1 MMSIEV
7 TNSMVPKQPNEGV
20 EGEFLGK
27 NILTDTEMMDF
38 IARNTTLHRNVE
50 FLYVVDGYEAC
61 VTHDGNP
68 LSPVY
73 KGATVRAALCALIQ
87 AGEAWSR

>member
-1 MMSIEV
+1 MSLETKMPWFRNILMKGLMER
-7 TNSMVPKQPNEGV
+7 
-20 EGEFLGK
+20 FLGK
-27 NILTDTEMMDF
+27 NLLTDTQMMDF

-50 FLYVVDGYEAC
+50 ILDVVDGYEVC

-73 KGATVRAALCALIQ
+73 KGATVRAALCALIE
-87 AGEAWSR
+87 AGEAWGR